1 MIGAVSR
8 PVAETTELTRVQE
21 LIYELKIEQVMT
33 KQVITVT
40 QDTRMGELKEV
51 LRVNRI
57 SGVPVLEEDRLAG
70 IVSIEDLIKALEEGD
85 IEATVGQK
93 MTRDVYTVCYKDS
106 VIEAVKLFKRHG
118 VGRLPAVDPQGQ
130 LVGILTSGDIILGLL
145 HAIGL
150 DYHAEEIRKYR
161 ASHIFE
167 DIVSDQ
173 TSLVLHYEVP
183 AKDLSCGGEAS
194 SKIKKALHCL
204 GSDPAIARRVA
215 IATYE
220 AEMNLVIHTDN
231 GGEIAAEICP
241 DRIRILVVD
250 DGPGI
255 PDVQLAMQ
263 PGYSTAPDWI
273 RSLGFSAGM
282 GLVNI
287 ERCADELN
295 IQSEPGAGTRVEI
308 RITVPE
314 GELPGQST
322 PE

>member
-1 MIGAVSR
+1 M
-8 PVAETTELTRVQE
+8 AEITELTRVQE

-70 IVSIEDLIKALEEGD
+70 IISIEDLIKALEEGE

-93 MTRDVYTVCYKDS
+93 MTRDVYTVCCKDS
-106 VIEAVKLFKRHG
+106 IIEAVKLFKRYS

-150 DYHAEEIRKYR
+150 DYHTEEIRKYR

-173 TSLVLHYEVP
+173 TSLILHYEIP

-194 SKIKKALHCL
+194 SKIKRALHCL

-231 GGEIAAEICP
+231 GGNIIAEICP
-241 DRIRILVVD
+241 DRIHILAVD

-255 PDVQLAMQ
+255 PDVQLAME

-273 RSLGFSAGM
+273 RALGFGAGM
-282 GLVNI
+282 GLLNVK
-287 ERCADELN
+287 RCANEMN
-295 IQSEPGAGTRVEI
+295 IQSEPGVGTHLEI
-308 RITVPE
+308 VINTHE
-314 GELPGQST
+314 GELSSYT
-322 PE
+322 TLS